1 MKEVFVILQKEL
13 KSYFLSPIAYIFI
26 IVYLA
31 ITNFL
36 FFQTFFV
43 NNQAEM
49 RTYFEFLP
57 YIFLIFVPAI
67 TMRTWAEEKRNKT
80 IELLLTLPLKDTQIV
95 AGKFLAVLSFL
106 TITLLC
112 SLTVP
117 ITVMILGNPDIG
129 VIIGSYIGAILLGA
143 AYISIGM
150 WISSLTENQIVALI
164 GGVVVI
170 LLFLLAGHPILL
182 YFVPSEF
189 VPILSFLGLATH
201 FESICRGIIDSRD
214 IIYYLTIIVFFLFL
228 NVQSLESRKWE

>member
-1 MKEVFVILQKEL
+1 MNGIITICFKEL

-49 RTYFEFLP
+49 RGYFEFLP
-57 YIFLIFVPAI
+57 YIFLIFIPAI
-67 TMRTWAEEKRNKT
+67 TMRSWAEEKRNKT

-95 AGKFLAVLSFL
+95 AGKFLAAVGFL
-106 TITLLC
+106 KITLLC
-112 SLTVP
+112 SISVP
-117 ITVMILGNPDIG
+117 ITIAILGNPDIG
-129 VIIGSYIGAILLGA
+129 VIIGSYIGAILLGS

-170 LLFLLAGHPILL
+170 LFLLLIGHPIVLN
-182 YFVPSEF
+182 FVPSEM
-189 VPILSFLGLATH
+189 VGILSFLGLAAH

-214 IIYYLTIIVFFLFL
+214 IIYYLTIIAFFLFL

>member
-1 MKEVFVILQKEL
+1 MNEIMTICSKEL

-49 RTYFEFLP
+49 RGYFEFLP
-57 YIFLIFVPAI
+57 YIFLILIPAI
-67 TMRTWAEEKRNKT
+67 TMRSWAEEKRNKT
-80 IELLLTLPLKDTQIV
+80 IELLLTLPLRDTQIV
-95 AGKFLAVLSFL
+95 AGKFLAALSFL
-106 TITLLC
+106 TITLAC

-117 ITVMILGNPDIG
+117 ITIAILGNPDIG
-129 VIIGSYIGAILLGA
+129 VIVGSYIGAILLGA

-164 GGVVVI
+164 SGVVVI
-170 LLFLLAGHPILL
+170 LLLLIVGHPLVL
-182 YFVPSEF
+182 AFVPSEF
-189 VPILSFLGLATH
+189 VPLLSFLGLATH

-214 IIYYLTIIVFFLFL
+214 VIYYLTVIAFFLFL

>member
-1 MKEVFVILQKEL
+1 MNEIMTICVKEL

-36 FFQTFFV
+36 FFQTFFI

-49 RTYFEFLP
+49 RGYFEFLP

-67 TMRTWAEEKRNKT
+67 TMRSWAEEKRNKT

-95 AGKFLAVLSFL
+95 AGKFLAALAFL
-106 TITLLC
+106 TITLAC

-117 ITVMILGNPDIG
+117 VTIAILGNPDIG

-150 WISSLTENQIVALI
+150 WVSSLTENQIVALI
-164 GGVVVI
+164 GGIVVI
-170 LLFLLAGHPILL
+170 LLLLLVGHPLVL
-182 YFVPSEF
+182 YFVPSEM
-189 VPILSFLGLATH
+189 VGILSFLGLATH

-214 IIYYLTIIVFFLFL
+214 VIYYLTIIAFFLFL

>member
-1 MKEVFVILQKEL
+1 MSEIMILCAKEL

-26 IVYLA
+26 IVFLL

-43 NNQAEM
+43 TNQAEM
-49 RTYFEFLP
+49 RSYFEFLP
-57 YIFLIFVPAI
+57 YIFLVFVPAI
-67 TMRTWAEEKRNKT
+67 TMRSWAEEKRNKT

-95 AGKFLAVLSFL
+95 AGKFLAALSFL
-106 TITLLC
+106 IITLFC
-112 SLTVP
+112 SISIPVT
-117 ITVMILGNPDIG
+117 IAILGNPDMG

-143 AYISIGM
+143 AFISIGM
-150 WISSLTENQIVALI
+150 WVSSLTENQIVALI
-164 GGVVVI
+164 GSVVVI
-170 LLFLLAGHPILL
+170 MLLLLIGHPLVL
-182 YFVPSEF
+182 VFAPSQF

-214 IIYYLTIIVFFLFL
+214 VIYYLTIIAFFLFL

>member
-1 MKEVFVILQKEL
+1 MREVFVILQKEL

-26 IVYLA
+26 IVFLA

-49 RTYFEFLP
+49 RGYFEFLP

-67 TMRTWAEEKRNKT
+67 TMRSWAEEKRNKT

-95 AGKFLAVLSFL
+95 AGKFLAALSFL
-106 TITLLC
+106 TVTLAC

-117 ITVMILGNPDIG
+117 ITIAILGNPDTG

-150 WISSLTENQIVALI
+150 WVSSLTENQIIALI

-170 LLFLLAGHPILL
+170 LLLLLVGHPLVLI
-182 YFVPSEF
+182 FAPSEMVGF
-189 VPILSFLGLATH
+189 LSFLGLSTH

-214 IIYYLTIIVFFLFL
+214 VIYYLTIIAFFLFL

>member
-1 MKEVFVILQKEL
+1 MNGVMTICVKEL

-26 IVYLA
+26 IVFLV

-36 FFQTFFV
+36 FFQTFFI

-49 RTYFEFLP
+49 RGYFEFLP
-57 YIFLIFVPAI
+57 YIYLIFVPAI
-67 TMRTWAEEKRNKT
+67 TMRSWAEEKRNKT

-95 AGKFLAVLSFL
+95 AGKFFAALAFL
-106 TITLLC
+106 TITLSC
-112 SLTVP
+112 SITVP
-117 ITVMILGNPDIG
+117 ITIAILGNPDMG

-170 LLFLLAGHPILL
+170 TLFLLVGHPLVL
-182 YFVPSEF
+182 NFVPSNL
-189 VPILSFLGLATH
+189 VPLLSFLGLATH
-201 FESICRGIIDSRD
+201 FDSICRGIIDSRD
-214 IIYYLTIIVFFLFL
+214 VIYYLTIIAFFLFL

>member
-1 MKEVFVILQKEL
+1 MNGVMTICVKEL

-26 IVYLA
+26 IVFLA

-36 FFQTFFV
+36 FFQTFFI

-49 RTYFEFLP
+49 RGYFEFLP
-57 YIFLIFVPAI
+57 YIYLIFVPAI
-67 TMRTWAEEKRNKT
+67 TMRSWAEEKRNKT

-95 AGKFLAVLSFL
+95 AGKFFAALAFL
-106 TITLLC
+106 TITLSC
-112 SLTVP
+112 SITVP
-117 ITVMILGNPDIG
+117 ITIAILGNPDMG

-170 LLFLLAGHPILL
+170 TLFLLVGHPLVL
-182 YFVPSEF
+182 NFVPSNL
-189 VPILSFLGLATH
+189 VPLLSFLGLATH
-201 FESICRGIIDSRD
+201 FDSICRGIIDSRD
-214 IIYYLTIIVFFLFL
+214 VIYYLTIIAFFLFL